1 MRLTVFGAAGEVT
14 GSCLL
19 VEASGSRILVDFGML
34 QGGRQSEARNR
45 RIPRIRAGR
54 LDAVILTHAHLDH
67 SGRLPLLDELGFDGP
82 IWSTPAT
89 LDIAR
94 IILQD
99 AAHLQEEDARRESR
113 RRARTGRSPLAPLF
127 TQAEVTEALRRFK
140 LLEYGQARE
149 VAPGIRLTFHDA
161 GHILGSAT
169 VDLEVDE
176 GDNTRRLVISGDIG
190 PQKQPFLPPPTRLE
204 HADVVFLES
213 TYGDRNHRDY
223 DQTIDEFR
231 HILQT
236 AVSGGGKVLIPAFA
250 VGRTQMLLYILRE
263 MAKEPWMK
271 STPVFLDS
279 PMAIAATEA
288 YREHRDLFDAET
300 WANLKDG
307 ESPLRFPTL
316 QLCPSA
322 RDSMALNDL
331 RGPAII
337 IAGSGM
343 CTGGRILHH
352 LRHHLW
358 KPTSHVVI
366 AGFQGYGT
374 LGRRLVEGAD
384 TVRIYGEPIRVAANV
399 HTLGGFSAHAGQ
411 FELLDWLAPLTPDKP
426 QVVLWHGEDKARE
439 TLAGLISQRFGL
451 VPRRPAFGESWLVD

>member
-19 VEASGSRILVDFGML
+19 VEASGSRVLVDFGML
-34 QGGRQSEARNR
+34 QGGRQTEARNR
-45 RIPRIRAGR
+45 RIPRIRADR
-54 LDAVILTHAHLDH
+54 LDAVVLTHAHLDH

-82 IWSTPAT
+82 IWSTSAT

-113 RRARTGRSPLAPLF
+113 RRARTGRAPLAPLF
-127 TQAEVTEALRRFK
+127 TQADVTVVLRRFK
-140 LLEYGQARE
+140 MLEYGQERE
-149 VAPGIRLTFHDA
+149 IAPGMRLVFHDA
-161 GHILGSAT
+161 GHILGSAIVELT
-169 VDLEVDE
+169 IGE
-176 GDNTRRLVISGDIG
+176 GNAAQRLVVSGDIG
-190 PQKQPFLPPPTRLE
+190 PQVQPFLPPPTRLK

-223 DQTIDEFR
+223 DETVEEFR
-231 HILQT
+231 DILKT
-236 AVSGGGKVLIPAFA
+236 AIHTGGKVLIPAFA
-250 VGRTQMLLYILRE
+250 VGRTQMLLYILRKLS
-263 MAKEPWMK
+263 KEPWMK
-271 STPVFLDS
+271 GLPVFLDS
-279 PMAIAATEA
+279 PMAIAATDA
-288 YREHRDLFDAET
+288 YREHRELFDAET
-300 WANLKDG
+300 WASLKNG

-316 QLCPSA
+316 KLCPSA
-322 RDSMALNDL
+322 RDSMALNEL

-366 AGFQGYGT
+366 AGFQGEGT
-374 LGRRLVEGAD
+374 LGRRLVEGAN
-384 TVRIYGEPIRVAANV
+384 TVRIFGEPIRVAANI

-411 FELLDWLAPLTPDKP
+411 LELLDWLAPLTPGKP
-426 QVVLWHGEDKARE
+426 QVVLWHGEDQARE
-439 TLAGLISQRFGL
+439 TLATLISQRFGL
-451 VPRRPAFGESWLVD
+451 KPRLPGLGESWTVD